1 MKVDRFVQPI
11 AAAVAIF
18 GTIDTVILAALI
30 IYGVYLWF
38 RGILPAMI
46 RLGNGLA
53 SRQIA
58 VFAKNDNLGSL
69 VNLLKDSGLFREK
82 NICPIAKT
90 EDLGRAERAGVYLVF
105 WPDWSDAI
113 QEILDIK
120 PDSCPL
126 VVYAPI
132 DQGRIP
138 DAAMRNLDGK
148 RNTAVT
154 NFRGRLLNDIVTA
167 MITTSYVPR

>member
-1 MKVDRFVQPI
+1 MDQYVQPL
-11 AAAVAIF
+11 AAVIAIV
-18 GTIDTVILAALI
+18 GTIDTVILATLI

-38 RGILPAMI
+38 RGILPAII

-53 SRQIA
+53 TRRIA
-58 VFAKNDNLGSL
+58 VFAKNDNLESL

-82 NICPIAKT
+82 NIRPIAKT
-90 EDLGRAERAGVYLVF
+90 EDVGRAERTSVYLVF
-105 WPDWSDAI
+105 WPDWSDTI
-113 QEILDIK
+113 NEILRIK
-120 PDSCPL
+120 PDSCPF

-132 DQGRIP
+132 DRGRIP
-138 DAAMRNLDGK
+138 EATMKDLDGK

-167 MITTSYVPR
+167 MITTSYVTR

>member
-1 MKVDRFVQPI
+1 MDQYIQPLASAVTI
-11 AAAVAIF
+11 A
-18 GTIDTVILAALI
+18 GTIDTVILIALI

-38 RGILPAMI
+38 SGILPAII

-53 SRQIA
+53 TRQIA

-69 VNLLKDSGLFREK
+69 MHLLKDSGLFKDK
-82 NICPIAKT
+82 NICPISKT
-90 EDLGRAERAGVYLVF
+90 EDLGRAERISLYLVF

-113 QEILDIK
+113 DEILRMK

-126 VVYAPI
+126 IVYAPF
-132 DQGRIP
+132 DHGKIP
-138 DAAMRNLDGK
+138 VDVMKNLDGK

-154 NFRGRLLNDIVTA
+154 NFRGRLLNDMVTA
-167 MITTSYVPR
+167 MITTSYVSR

>member
-1 MKVDRFVQPI
+1 MDQYIQPLASAVTI
-11 AAAVAIF
+11 A
-18 GTIDTVILAALI
+18 GTIDTVILIALI

-38 RGILPAMI
+38 SGILPAII

-53 SRQIA
+53 TRQIA

-69 VNLLKDSGLFREK
+69 SHLLKDSGLFREK

-90 EDLGRAERAGVYLVF
+90 EDVGRAEPASVYLVF
-105 WPDWSDAI
+105 WPDWSHAI
-113 QEILDIK
+113 DEILRIK

-126 VVYAPI
+126 IVYAPI

-138 DAAMRNLDGK
+138 DAIMKNLDGK

-167 MITTSYVPR
+167 MITTSYVTR

>member
-1 MKVDRFVQPI
+1 MNQYLQPF
-11 AAAVAIF
+11 AAAIAIV
-18 GTIDTVILAALI
+18 GTIDSAILAALI
-30 IYGVYLWF
+30 IYGIYLWF
-38 RGILPAMI
+38 RGILPAII

-53 SRQIA
+53 TRQIA

-69 VNLLKDSGLFREK
+69 IHLLKDSGLFRDN
-82 NICPIAKT
+82 NICPVSRT
-90 EDLGRAERAGVYLVF
+90 EDVGRAERASVYLVF

-113 QEILDIK
+113 DEILRIK

-126 VVYAPI
+126 IVYAPI
-132 DQGRIP
+132 DHGRIP
-138 DAAMRNLDGK
+138 DTAMKNLDGK

-167 MITTSYVPR
+167 MITTSYVTR